1 MTSPGLPLP
10 PARPRRIAFAGTP
23 DDAVLALQALAEAEF
38 EIPVV
43 VTGAPRRRSR
53 RGSDTPSPVAA
64 AAQELDLPVSHNPA
78 DLSSC
83 GADCAVVV
91 AYGQLIGE
99 ELLAATP
106 MLNLHFSLLPRWRG
120 AAPVERA
127 LLAGDDH
134 TGVSLMALEATL
146 DTGPVYWRH
155 EVPIGPA
162 DTAAELRNRLAQEGA
177 QHLAG
182 SLTTGLGTPRP
193 QSGEPTY
200 ARKLTPADRQID
212 WSQPAA
218 LIDRQIRVGGAW
230 THARRRAF
238 HHPRGDPAVGRG
250 RDFARDPGRRCG
262 RDGRRPDPPAQ
273 RPAVRPSGARCSGLA
288 ARCPPA
294 VRHPLRLTTGPTGCP
309 ANQSS
314 RQPVASPVSLV
325 AWSDAHRADL
335 GHTHS

>member
-1 MTSPGLPLP
+1 MP
-10 PARPRRIAFAGTP
+10 
-23 DDAVLALQALAEAEF
+23 ALQALAEAGF

-64 AAQELDLPVSHNPA
+64 AAEELGLPVSHDTA
-78 DLSSC
+78 DLAGG

-91 AYGQLIGE
+91 AYGQLIARD
-99 ELLAATP
+99 LLAVIP

-120 AAPVERA
+120 AAPVELA
-127 LLAGDDH
+127 LLAGDDR

-182 SLTTGLGTPRP
+182 SLAAGLGTPRP

-200 ARKLTPADRQID
+200 ARKLTPTDRQID

-218 LIDRQIRVGGAW
+218 FIDRQIRVGGAW
-230 THARRRAF
+230 TTLDGERFIIREATPQSGEGVTPPGTLVDDAVAT
-238 HHPRGDPAVGRG
+238 GDGLILLRTV
-250 RDFARDPGRRCG
+250 
-262 RDGRRPDPPAQ
+262 Q
-273 RPAVRPSGARCSGLA
+273 PSGRAALDAQDWLRGARLPSGT
-288 ARCPPA
+288 RF
-294 VRHPLRLTTGPTGCP
+294 G
-309 ANQSS
+309 
-314 RQPVASPVSLV
+314 
-325 AWSDAHRADL
+325 
-335 GHTHS
+335 

>member
-1 MTSPGLPLP
+1 MP
-10 PARPRRIAFAGTP
+10 
-23 DDAVLALQALAEAEF
+23 ALQALAEAGF

-64 AAQELDLPVSHNPA
+64 AAEELGLPVSHDPS
-78 DLSSC
+78 DLAGC

-127 LLAGDDH
+127 LLAGDDR

-182 SLTTGLGTPRP
+182 SLAGGLGMPQS

-212 WSQPAA
+212 WSQQAVF
-218 LIDRQIRVGGAW
+218 IDRQIRVGGAW
-230 THARRRAF
+230 TTLEGERFIIRVAAVQ
-238 HHPRGDPAVGRG
+238 PGEAVAPPGTLVDDAIAAGDGLILLRTV
-250 RDFARDPGRRCG
+250 
-262 RDGRRPDPPAQ
+262 Q
-273 RPAVRPSGARCSGLA
+273 PSGRAALDAQDWLRGARLPAA
-288 ARCPPA
+288 ARF
-294 VRHPLRLTTGPTGCP
+294 G
-309 ANQSS
+309 
-314 RQPVASPVSLV
+314 
-325 AWSDAHRADL
+325 
-335 GHTHS
+335 

>member
-23 DDAVLALQALAEAEF
+23 DDAVPALQALAEAEF

-64 AAQELDLPVSHNPA
+64 GAEELGLPVSHNPA
-78 DLSSC
+78 DLSGC

-127 LLAGDDH
+127 LLAGDDR

-182 SLTTGLGTPRP
+182 SLAGGLGTPQS

-218 LIDRQIRVGGAW
+218 HIDRQIRVGGAW
-230 THARRRAF
+230 TTLD
-238 HHPRGDPAVGRG
+238 GDRFIIREATPMSGEAEVPPGTLVDDAVATG
-250 RDFARDPGRRCG
+250 
-262 RDGRRPDPPAQ
+262 DGLVLLRTVQ
-273 RPAVRPSGARCSGLA
+273 PSGRAALDAQDWLRGARL
-288 ARCPPA
+288 
-294 VRHPLRLTTGPTGCP
+294 L
-309 ANQSS
+309 
-314 RQPVASPVSLV
+314 PVT
-325 AWSDAHRADL
+325 RF
-335 GHTHS
+335 G

>member
-1 MTSPGLPLP
+1 MP
-10 PARPRRIAFAGTP
+10 PDRPRRIAFAGTP
-23 DDAVLALQALAEAEF
+23 HDAVPALRTLAEAGF

-43 VTGAPRRRSR
+43 VTGAARRRTR
-53 RGSDTPSPVAA
+53 RGSDTLSPVAA
-64 AAQELDLPVSHNPA
+64 AAEELGLPVSHDPA
-78 DLSSC
+78 DLAGC

-99 ELLAATP
+99 DLLATTP

-127 LLAGDDH
+127 LLAGDDR

-162 DTAAELRNRLAQEGA
+162 DTAAELRNRLAREGA

-182 SLTTGLGTPRP
+182 SLTGGLGTPQS

-218 LIDRQIRVGGAW
+218 HIHRQIRVGGAW
-230 THARRRAF
+230 TTLDGERFIIRGATLQSGEAAASPGTLVDDAVATGDGLILLRTVQPAGRAALDAHDWLRGARL
-238 HHPRGDPAVGRG
+238 
-250 RDFARDPGRRCG
+250 
-262 RDGRRPDPPAQ
+262 PPAT
-273 RPAVRPSGARCSGLA
+273 RFG
-288 ARCPPA
+288 
-294 VRHPLRLTTGPTGCP
+294 
-309 ANQSS
+309 
-314 RQPVASPVSLV
+314 
-325 AWSDAHRADL
+325 
-335 GHTHS
+335 